1 MKSRKLP
8 HGKFHVSV
16 KSPGG
21 NNAETFS
28 LSIDQL
34 RLLRNSICH
43 KPSAEIDKMTFDH
56 WVQHAKDA
64 FEALGIA
71 TDPII
76 RVMTETD
83 FPTEKVRALEEGIRK
98 ASQAENRF
106 LREEV
111 EDRLSDIARSIQE
124 LQDGLKRLEAER
136 EEQFQSLNDKLKE
149 ELRNTLER
157 SKEKSEVKPREVTER
172 TTLGN

>member
-1 MKSRKLP
+1 
-8 HGKFHVSV
+8 
-16 KSPGG
+16 
-21 NNAETFS
+21 
-28 LSIDQL
+28 
-34 RLLRNSICH
+34 
-43 KPSAEIDKMTFDH
+43 
-56 WVQHAKDA
+56 
-64 FEALGIA
+64 
-71 TDPII
+71 
-76 RVMTETD
+76 MTEAD
-83 FPTEKVRALEEGIRK
+83 FPTEKVRALEEDIRK

-124 LQDGLKRLEAER
+124 LQDGLKRLQAER

-149 ELRNTLER
+149 ELRNTSEK